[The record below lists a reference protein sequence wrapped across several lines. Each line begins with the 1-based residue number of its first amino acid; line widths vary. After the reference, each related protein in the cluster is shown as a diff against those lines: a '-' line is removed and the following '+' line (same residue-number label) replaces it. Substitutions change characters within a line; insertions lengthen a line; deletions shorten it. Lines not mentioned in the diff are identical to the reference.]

1 MVDRRSAHSL
11 CQMTAWGKS
20 TEQHEAH
27 RTRGCMRAQPLSY
40 ILLRQT
46 WLALRNFIFTSLRKS
61 NIAGARQRAR
71 ADLCLTQSITMTMVS
86 NSCVN
91 CATIEIILKSIL
103 MPIVKIHQ
111 STCVESEPN
120 YLVSADWTL
129 LGGRHWHCTRCSSN
143 SGPVLTM
150 EVSCGR
156 FHLRYS
162 WEEEALQTKEKP
174 NEDQQVKL

>member
-71 ADLCLTQSITMTMVS
+71 TDLCLAQSITMTMVS
-86 NSCVN
+86 NSCAYWSWRSAAGPLSSLRASAYHLRGRYGLR
-91 CATIEIILKSIL
+91 CAISSLLHLGRAILRAPAREL
-103 MPIVKIHQ
+103 EL
-111 STCVESEPN
+111 TCV
-120 YLVSADWTL
+120 
-129 LGGRHWHCTRCSSN
+129 WHNRSQ
-143 SGPVLTM
+143 
-150 EVSCGR
+150 
-156 FHLRYS
+156 
-162 WEEEALQTKEKP
+162 WQW
-174 NEDQQVKL
+174 